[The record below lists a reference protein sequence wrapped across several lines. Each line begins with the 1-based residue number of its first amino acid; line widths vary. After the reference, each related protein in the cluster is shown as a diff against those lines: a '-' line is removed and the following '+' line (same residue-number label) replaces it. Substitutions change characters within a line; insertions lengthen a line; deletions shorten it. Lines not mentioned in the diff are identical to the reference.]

1 MLISISIDLSI
12 AVPITNSLT
21 MIITTLA
28 GKMLGEGNI
37 NAGIYD
43 VALSSLIST
52 NSKFNGMMYLKMF
65 KLINISNLVLSLT
78 LSIWQAEVVTRSSR
92 S

>member
-1 MLISISIDLSI
+1 MLISISVDLSI

-21 MIITTLA
+21 MIITTMA

-37 NAGIYD
+37 NAGIYY
-43 VALSSLIST
+43 VALSSFST
-52 NSKFNGMMYLKMF
+52 SSKFNGMMYFMF
-65 KLINISNLVLSLT
+65 NLINISNLVLSLT
-78 LSIWQAEVVTRSSR
+78 FSKWRTEVITWSSR

>member
-1 MLISISIDLSI
+1 MLISISVDLSV

-21 MIITTLA
+21 MIITTMA

-37 NAGIYD
+37 NAGIYY
-43 VALSSLIST
+43 VALSSFST
-52 NSKFNGMMYLKMF
+52 NSKFNGMMYFMF
-65 KLINISNLVLSLT
+65 NLINISNLVLSLT
-78 LSIWQAEVVTRSSR
+78 FSKWQTEVITWSSR

>member
-1 MLISISIDLSI
+1 MLISISVDLSI

-21 MIITTLA
+21 MIITTMA

-37 NAGIYD
+37 NAGIYY
-43 VALSSLIST
+43 VALSSFST
-52 NSKFNGMMYLKMF
+52 NSKFNGMMYFMF
-65 KLINISNLVLSLT
+65 NLINISNLVLSLT
-78 LSIWQAEVVTRSSR
+78 FSKWQTEVITWSSR

>member
-1 MLISISIDLSI
+1 MLISISVDLSI

-21 MIITTLA
+21 MIITTMA

-37 NAGIYD
+37 NAGIYY
-43 VALSSLIST
+43 VALSSFST
-52 NSKFNGMMYLKMF
+52 NSKFNGMMYFMF
-65 KLINISNLVLSLT
+65 NLININNLVLSLT
-78 LSIWQAEVVTRSSR
+78 FSKWQTEVITWSSR

>member
-1 MLISISIDLSI
+1 MLISISVDLSI

-21 MIITTLA
+21 MIITTMA

-37 NAGIYD
+37 NAGIYY
-43 VALSSLIST
+43 VALSSFSA
-52 NSKFNGMMYLKMF
+52 NSKFNGMMYFMF
-65 KLINISNLVLSLT
+65 NLINISNLVLSLT
-78 LSIWQAEVVTRSSR
+78 FSKWQTEVITWSSR

>member
-1 MLISISIDLSI
+1 MLISISLDLST

-21 MIITTLA
+21 MIITTMA

-37 NAGIYD
+37 NAGIYY
-43 VALSSLIST
+43 VALSSFST
-52 NSKFNGMMYLKMF
+52 NSKFNGMMYFMF
-65 KLINISNLVLSLT
+65 NLINISNLVLSLT
-78 LSIWQAEVVTRSSR
+78 FSKWQTEVITWSSR